1 MGTAYEVVC
10 SGRDRGE
17 WLLARRD
24 GLGGSDAASV
34 LGVNPYGSAMS
45 VYTDKL
51 GLHGDPDPN
60 EEVSEQARWGRIL
73 EPHVIAEFTRR
84 SGRKVRRDGRLLRSR
99 RRPWQLT
106 TLDARQWDP
115 DGSEHEG
122 PGLVEAKT
130 TRFEWQRIP
139 LDLWTQVQHQFA
151 VTGYTWG
158 TFVTLDLMRRELK
171 WVDIAPDPELQR
183 ELIEREGEFWS
194 DMLSGVPPIPDGSEA
209 SAAAIKAL
217 YPEPVP
223 GKVISLGPEIAELS
237 DELEPLKGRMKVE
250 KARRDELE
258 NEIKA
263 ALGDAEEGTFADGT
277 GYTFRLHERRERMT
291 PAGTYRTLRF
301 TGGKD

>member
-10 SGRDRGE
+10 NGRDRGD
-17 WLLARRD
+17 WLRARRD
-24 GLGGSDAASV
+24 GIGGSDAAAI
-34 LGVNPYGSAMS
+34 LGVDPYGSAMS

-51 GLHGDPDPN
+51 GLHGDPDP
-60 EEVSEQARWGRIL
+60 ESEVSEQARWGRIL
-73 EPHVIAEFTRR
+73 EPHVIDEFTRR
-84 SGRKVRRDGRLLRSR
+84 SGRRVRRDGRLLRSR

-115 DGSEHEG
+115 EHAG

-130 TRFEWQRIP
+130 TRFAWERIP
-139 LDLWTQVQHQFA
+139 LGLWTQVQHQFA

-171 WVDIAPDPELQR
+171 WVDIAPDPSLQT

-194 DMLSGVPPIPDGSEA
+194 DLIEGTPPIPDGTAASSEA
-209 SAAAIKAL
+209 IRRL

-223 GKVISLGPEIAELS
+223 GKVIPLGPEIAELS
-237 DELEPLKGRMKVE
+237 DELEPLKGRMRVAKS
-250 KARRDELE
+250 RRDELE

-277 GYTFRLHERRERMT
+277 GYTFRLHERRERVT

-301 TGGKD
+301 TGGRE